1 MRLISGCVF
10 SVLLAAA
17 IGHADGK
24 ADPLTG
30 IWKLNPAK
38 SSGSLPREETLV
50 INIADGVHNYMV
62 DVVDADGTVRKSEN
76 HAKVTSGPFY
86 PATNRLT
93 GKPNNE
99 IMMVKV
105 DDRTWVRV
113 TRTLDGKASGL
124 MMRRIAE
131 DGNSSTSTV
140 ISLEGKVTSTRVFER
155 QPASHAEG
163 ASSGR

>member
-1 MRLISGCVF
+1 MRLIVGCVF
-10 SVLLAAA
+10 AVVAAAA

-24 ADPLTG
+24 TDPLTG
-30 IWKLNPAK
+30 TWKLNHAK
-38 SSGSLPREETLV
+38 SSGLLPNEETLV
-50 INIADGVHNYMV
+50 INIADGVHNYAA

-124 MMRRIAE
+124 MMRRMAE
-131 DGNSSTSTV
+131 DGKTSTSTV
-140 ISLEGKVTSTRVFER
+140 ISLDGKVTSTRVFER
-155 QPASHAEG
+155 QSDARAESL
-163 ASSGR
+163 SSGR